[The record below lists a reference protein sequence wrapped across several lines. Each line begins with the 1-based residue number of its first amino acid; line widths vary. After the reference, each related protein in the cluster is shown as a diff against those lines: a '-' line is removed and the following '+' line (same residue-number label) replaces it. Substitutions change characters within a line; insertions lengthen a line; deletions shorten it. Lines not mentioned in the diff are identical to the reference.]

1 MSEDEKKLELESE
14 EGDTELKNRS
24 LCIFRSGTGLVTL
37 MLCLL
42 LVVLTKPVKD
52 WVLWVL

>member
-1 MSEDEKKLELESE
+1 MSEDENKLELESE
-14 EGDTELKNRS
+14 EDDTELKNRS

-37 MLCLL
+37 MLCF
-42 LVVLTKPVKD
+42 LVVLTDPVKD